1 MTNPIRQNFR
11 TDLKVYFTGTMA
23 NHKLENTV
31 EAYVCVSVCLGVY
44 HSIP

>member
-11 TDLKVYFTGTMA
+11 TDVKGYFTGTNG

-31 EAYVCVSVCLGVY
+31 GAYVCMYVCLGVY